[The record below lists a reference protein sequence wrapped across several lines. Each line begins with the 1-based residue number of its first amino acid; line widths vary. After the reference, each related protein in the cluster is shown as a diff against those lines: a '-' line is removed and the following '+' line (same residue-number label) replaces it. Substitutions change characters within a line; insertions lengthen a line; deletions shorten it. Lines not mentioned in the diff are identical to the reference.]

1 MVEAP
6 AKRTASVHNTPAIVY
21 RTGSL
26 PILAAVNTMHMALIA
41 IEGMQFYAHHGY
53 YKEEQVLG
61 GRYTV
66 DVYLHT
72 DVSAAAENDQLQHTI
87 NYEEVYQ
94 LALTEMAKHS
104 KLIEHVCQRILQSV
118 KQTYPGLQLLK
129 VRVTKHNPPIK
140 GQVERVF
147 VEMEA

>member
-1 MVEAP
+1 
-6 AKRTASVHNTPAIVY
+6 
-21 RTGSL
+21 
-26 PILAAVNTMHMALIA
+26 MALIA

-66 DVYLHT
+66 DIYLHT
-72 DVSAAAENDQLQHTI
+72 DVRAAAENDQLQHTI
-87 NYEEVYQ
+87 NYEEVYR
-94 LALTEMAKHS
+94 LALNEMAKHS
-104 KLIEHVCQRILQSV
+104 KLIEHVCQRILNALQ
-118 KQTYPGLQLLK
+118 QQYPSLQGLK

-140 GQVERVF
+140 GQVEKVY